1 MALLGSCQAGGYLQA
16 TVVIQFLKDILCKF
30 YKQQLVCR
38 NKVVFEGNFEKSLF
52 KFWDILSLKFFFG
65 YHIMCIHESFK
76 WGTHNKDNLN
86 KAWIIKMNIKK
97 IEKTRLANTSMI
109 SEDQNTSR
117 SLINIKHY
125 LFGKENKQ
133 KMAF

>member
-1 MALLGSCQAGGYLQA
+1 
-16 TVVIQFLKDILCKF
+16 
-30 YKQQLVCR
+30 
-38 NKVVFEGNFEKSLF
+38 
-52 KFWDILSLKFFFG
+52 
-65 YHIMCIHESFK
+65 
-76 WGTHNKDNLN
+76 
-86 KAWIIKMNIKK
+86 MNIKK